1 MTRGDMSHSKIPTG
15 YIARQVAAGCWLS
28 EYSGLLMKKDQEQ
41 CLAAGC
47 DEFLSKP
54 VARDNLIST
63 LSRYLQKVEQID
75 IVKELEPVTSV
86 LLKDEPDM
94 FDLIEAYIEQLPD
107 SFEKIR
113 EAESNNDWQEL
124 RELMHKMKGTA
135 GGYGYPDLTQLA
147 AQTEFQLINEDY
159 KEVSIFIN
167 KIETYIRRIIVGF
180 NPDSHIVS
188 LPSSS

>member
-1 MTRGDMSHSKIPTG
+1 
-15 YIARQVAAGCWLS
+15 
-28 EYSGLLMKKDQEQ
+28 MKKDQEQ